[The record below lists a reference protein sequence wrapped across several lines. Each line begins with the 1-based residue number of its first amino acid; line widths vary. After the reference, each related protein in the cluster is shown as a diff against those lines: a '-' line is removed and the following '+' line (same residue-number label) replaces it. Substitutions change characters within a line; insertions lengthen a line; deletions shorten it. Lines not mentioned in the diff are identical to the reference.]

1 MTEDTLT
8 SPAML
13 ADVMSTPEFNALPF
27 QERKQ
32 VVERGLSESA
42 QWLQK
47 ERGGWTPETWQE
59 FGDTAQAVRQSVTE
73 SETFLEKTGAAL
85 KQAGGAVKDA
95 LAITGAQVVGL
106 SPVLPTPAGG
116 LTYQVP
122 GETLGPMFLNRSG
135 ALVGGVAET
144 LMNDETPMRT
154 AIATVK
160 QGLDS
165 GAFFK
170 AKGGLSEYLDLADGA
185 LQQAAGQ
192 YHGFKDQTQQ
202 NSVLQDA
209 ENAKLVA
216 AYLTARDPE
225 TWAALEKRL
234 MRTPFDV
241 AVQEDRQRLQN
252 ESKLGQALT
261 AETRPLIGEAAD
273 PAEAAGNLVGVG
285 MGANVLRRGVSA
297 GQRVRQIGTG
307 LGAEMLSEQ
316 ISATMEDPRLSLA
329 ERAQV
334 AKDSIISAA
343 GLMGAGALP
352 VAAVRAVDALR
363 GRTSSAQTV
372 DQTMPTTANDP
383 LAQESI
389 GDLTVD
395 EARALTPRQPILTN
409 VPDRVPANAPVSTP
423 PPADQTVPDAV
434 PTPPQTFTGSN
445 VQTGTAMPVPPPT
458 AAAGAGA
465 GGILGEAQV
474 VSSGKPDGAAV
485 ETTVDFVEATDL
497 APLLQR
503 EVNADQT
510 RDRANNRGSA
520 EQVAR
525 IAVAPD
531 PQLLGVSP
539 VSSIGAP
546 VVDDVVLAGNG
557 RAEGLIKGYTDN
569 TPGMQ
574 RYRSSIEQQ
583 AAQMGRDI
591 STMRQP
597 VMIRRVQR
605 YVSGDRRSFV
615 RESNPKYAALQETT
629 AEAALLDAEALGDLS
644 RLEFNESGTLTSAAA
659 QQVAIKFKE
668 AQRGV
673 NATTGGKPDVVEA
686 TRRVQLAALAT
697 LARQNNVDVSDLSAF
712 LETDTGRRV
721 LVEFTRAAPGL
732 AALDVDLGLG
742 DVLLP
747 ALTVFNQ
754 GAQAVQQRKFANIN
768 EWATNRN
775 RELIRESLPVEAEAL
790 IEVMVAATR
799 KPSILREL
807 FESYLEAA
815 NNEQQQRQL
824 SRGSADIFGETR
836 TDQAGRRILARV
848 MADQLDA
855 ATANPQGGDGQASGE
870 GITRPINPTANRLT
884 TTPAPVSTATGLD
897 VPQEQANANETGTGS
912 SSDLPQGA
920 QGFKNLD
927 TSGRTAGFLNTEILA
942 EARQLIADGF
952 TTFANWSQAMVT
964 RFGRAIREFLAGIWE
979 QITSPQTN
987 AAQNVRLGM
996 PQGTAPV
1003 TVGAGGFVG
1012 TGSPGAESQG
1022 ANVTQARFAPP
1033 NEVDQT
1039 ISGRADADVLSEAQ
1053 AWLAGRA
1060 TTAAVNALEAG
1071 TAGLPG
1077 DTKQRAMGLLINQ
1090 LSQTVTQGDEAQQ
1103 ILLRTLLERMSRVWV
1118 AESNSADVARELRQ
1132 RAVVNNADLVPVS
1145 AILATLQILVDRGK
1159 RVLGARFTGGEEALL
1174 EKIKQLLLQKQGDIT
1189 DRVEAILNTV
1199 MGAMLRPRVTLQ
1211 QAVNA
1216 LLGGKT
1222 QREQII
1228 DDVARALMQ
1237 RAKQRQV
1244 TPERQTALAALVA
1257 SLKRTLGAAVQGKP
1271 NAPASLSFGE
1281 LLARTFV
1288 DSVAEAPLFREA
1300 WNAGREQVR
1309 GMLIE
1314 LGMTEADADTRLN
1327 ELMPPTPA
1335 VAYAPGMVKQAILRG
1350 MQAAG
1355 YGADRAT
1362 GTGQREVDM
1371 RAEVLQNPQ
1380 RAMQAVMKVWDEEAA
1395 AAGVSAEAWARGR
1408 VLAQQALTETLQQWQ
1423 EQRQKQEAKAE
1434 LAAKQKILAKDSPA
1448 LVKLL
1453 NDLRNKIAPGMTWT
1467 EIFTDMPDTQ
1477 KDRQREIYRRL
1488 MLDERLEDLTLEE
1501 RVALTNE
1508 LDKAWQRERR
1518 TVFQRELQKVGVL
1531 GEKKASDRQ
1540 KVVNGLPKLLRLM
1553 NLGVLTADTVREAL
1567 MGEFGLR
1574 TLSAADVKRLRSMAE
1589 AAYQLPE
1596 GSLRNRALQEM
1607 LKEMQAKTGSS
1618 RMEILSNLWTASVLS
1633 GLRTQFDTFL
1643 SVINGM
1649 GANLMQAAVLMGR
1662 GQGAAAVQAHAQWWR
1677 FLIDGVRESGQI
1689 LLRGDQSYLKKFGES
1704 LQDALQGERTG
1715 AVPVGEMLW
1724 RNGNVWQKYFMAPV
1738 MLFTGR
1744 LMAAADHINNTA
1756 TTGGALAVA
1765 RALNPELYEG
1775 RVAFTAAERA
1785 AARKQATIEVTGGD
1799 APTTAEERAQIS
1811 VRTREILSG
1820 TMRPEDVQAASEV
1833 GDMAAFQ
1840 NDPTGLFGTVYHAMK
1855 GALGTVQR
1863 GLGEV
1868 AEDETASRFARAVS
1882 AALGATLHGLTG
1894 TRFMRFGFNFGADL
1908 TRYMPG
1914 TYLLGKAGFYGRNV
1928 SRMQQELLL
1937 GKNVVGLM
1945 LGSTLAAMFL
1955 SKDDEEEGWHIE
1967 GDWSTLTPQQQ
1978 KQRMTAGLERMTMWK
1993 RENGQVQR
2001 VSYKQWPTMSLFAM
2015 VGRML
2020 DEKRHKPEIW
2030 AQRGVAGHL
2039 LAATLTGVFQIQNV
2053 SAMQNLAQIFGQP
2066 TFAGDPAAEWGER
2079 LIKMPV
2085 NYVGGLVP
2093 TLVKD
2098 AEIWNDPRSYKPEGA
2113 VELLMRNMPV
2123 ARRFVNDG
2131 RPQLNQLGEE
2141 VKLQRAPWSRA
2152 YTSVESADAHRVL
2165 GALLARGLTLPAASD
2180 EALITVNGVRAPI
2193 EALGREAVWRYEK
2206 AVGEGYRAW
2215 LASPDGQALLT
2226 MPVQQA
2232 ERVINLRSQTI
2243 KRQAKVR
2250 VGY

>member
-1 MTEDTLT
+1 MVQRFGAAIREFLGSIWQQIKPMAADALMNYMQRSGSLLT
-8 SPAML
+8 AVGTTNLPTANLQRGLLQITKAQTVAGRTVGTSNPTTAKRTGEGTDPNHNVEL
-13 ADVMSTPEFNALPF
+13 ARLRVNNPEAYRKNALLLTRYPLVAREQPELAARLAKIDQPVEKAQRLVDKANADLKQAKYQVQKALSGLLKRPTAKVKAAEVEAWLQSDPGSRLTKAVRRQ
-27 QERKQ
+27 QENVARETDQLEAAKAKQ
-32 VVERGLSESA
+32 KSALASLLESKRIVTLEAADAIYESYVTAVESNLEMLIKLFPAKLRDTARLWYDGANIIAQNFGRRFDATLEQASAVLAVFSPQKDWFMNVSLAERMMSIWKNDQDTAWSRTMSERFLMRSGEPQPVEDDQGNIVYDEALVDEWNPEGIKYQKGARPGPPDENGDTTWLNWDNAKAAAAVAQARVVLAEVEGRTLRELVKSKHKARFIRMLSEVRDNVHYPKVTPDGKFGGLMTNDKGVRMKIAWGGYNTIEKAISIMSSTVENEHEVISAALGDQHKVRSFYNNIADPANTSGHVTMDTHAVAALLWMPLSGASGEVTQNFGSGGVQNDGIGGLKGMYAANAEAYRRAGEVFGLLPREVQSITWEAVRLLFPKEFKSKANVAKVRQVWDQYRRHELTIDQARNAIFKLAQGRDLGGAIADGVGVGSPSWAAEMGNGGADLGRPQNPNDAGELPAARGAEPGSGRLSGEPGAARRGRDRAAVVRPAAERGLS
-42 QWLQK
+42 
-47 ERGGWTPETWQE
+47 
-59 FGDTAQAVRQSVTE
+59 
-73 SETFLEKTGAAL
+73 
-85 KQAGGAVKDA
+85 
-95 LAITGAQVVGL
+95 
-106 SPVLPTPAGG
+106 
-116 LTYQVP
+116 
-122 GETLGPMFLNRSG
+122 
-135 ALVGGVAET
+135 
-144 LMNDETPMRT
+144 
-154 AIATVK
+154 
-160 QGLDS
+160 
-165 GAFFK
+165 
-170 AKGGLSEYLDLADGA
+170 
-185 LQQAAGQ
+185 
-192 YHGFKDQTQQ
+192 GF
-202 NSVLQDA
+202 
-209 ENAKLVA
+209 
-216 AYLTARDPE
+216 R
-225 TWAALEKRL
+225 
-234 MRTPFDV
+234 
-241 AVQEDRQRLQN
+241 
-252 ESKLGQALT
+252 
-261 AETRPLIGEAAD
+261 
-273 PAEAAGNLVGVG
+273 
-285 MGANVLRRGVSA
+285 
-297 GQRVRQIGTG
+297 
-307 LGAEMLSEQ
+307 
-316 ISATMEDPRLSLA
+316 
-329 ERAQV
+329 
-334 AKDSIISAA
+334 
-343 GLMGAGALP
+343 
-352 VAAVRAVDALR
+352 
-363 GRTSSAQTV
+363 
-372 DQTMPTTANDP
+372 
-383 LAQESI
+383 
-389 GDLTVD
+389 
-395 EARALTPRQPILTN
+395 
-409 VPDRVPANAPVSTP
+409 
-423 PPADQTVPDAV
+423 
-434 PTPPQTFTGSN
+434 
-445 VQTGTAMPVPPPT
+445 
-458 AAAGAGA
+458 
-465 GGILGEAQV
+465 
-474 VSSGKPDGAAV
+474 
-485 ETTVDFVEATDL
+485 
-497 APLLQR
+497 
-503 EVNADQT
+503 
-510 RDRANNRGSA
+510 
-520 EQVAR
+520 
-525 IAVAPD
+525 
-531 PQLLGVSP
+531 
-539 VSSIGAP
+539 
-546 VVDDVVLAGNG
+546 
-557 RAEGLIKGYTDN
+557 
-569 TPGMQ
+569 
-574 RYRSSIEQQ
+574 
-583 AAQMGRDI
+583 
-591 STMRQP
+591 
-597 VMIRRVQR
+597 
-605 YVSGDRRSFV
+605 
-615 RESNPKYAALQETT
+615 
-629 AEAALLDAEALGDLS
+629 
-644 RLEFNESGTLTSAAA
+644 
-659 QQVAIKFKE
+659 
-668 AQRGV
+668 
-673 NATTGGKPDVVEA
+673 
-686 TRRVQLAALAT
+686 
-697 LARQNNVDVSDLSAF
+697 
-712 LETDTGRRV
+712 
-721 LVEFTRAAPGL
+721 
-732 AALDVDLGLG
+732 
-742 DVLLP
+742 
-747 ALTVFNQ
+747 
-754 GAQAVQQRKFANIN
+754 
-768 EWATNRN
+768 
-775 RELIRESLPVEAEAL
+775 
-790 IEVMVAATR
+790 
-799 KPSILREL
+799 
-807 FESYLEAA
+807 
-815 NNEQQQRQL
+815 
-824 SRGSADIFGETR
+824 
-836 TDQAGRRILARV
+836 
-848 MADQLDA
+848 
-855 ATANPQGGDGQASGE
+855 
-870 GITRPINPTANRLT
+870 
-884 TTPAPVSTATGLD
+884 
-897 VPQEQANANETGTGS
+897 
-912 SSDLPQGA
+912 
-920 QGFKNLD
+920 NLD
-927 TSGRTAGFLNTEILA
+927 TSGRTAGFLNSEILA
-942 EARQLIADGF
+942 EGAALIRRGVTDF
-952 TTFANWSQAMVT
+952 TSWSRSMVQ
-964 RFGRAIREFLAGIWE
+964 RFGAAIREFLAGIWE

-1103 ILLRTLLERMSRVWV
+1103 ILSRTLLERMSRVWV

-1288 DSVAEAPLFREA
+1288 DSVAEAPLFQEA

-1423 EQRQKQEAKAE
+1423 EQRQKQKAKAE

-1518 TVFQRELQKVGVL
+1518 TVFQRELQKAGVL

-1649 GANLMQAAVLMGR
+1649 GSNLMQAAVLMGR

-2001 VSYKQWPTMSLFAM
+2001 VSYKQWPTMSLYAM

-2079 LIKMPV
+2079 LFKMPV